1 MAKRKAISKK
11 IRFEIFK
18 RDKFTCKW
26 CGRSPVQD
34 EVILEVD
41 HITPVKL
48 GGNNH
53 MLNLVTSC
61 FDCNR
66 GKAAN
71 KIDDNKVVAQQK
83 KQLDLEQDK
92 KEQLELIFK
101 WHKECQGIDDEKN
114 KRVFEYV
121 DNLLITRSINS
132 TGQASLMKLT
142 KKFKLEDVL
151 KAIDLSSEKYF
162 RYDQENQLTKDS
174 ASEFLNKIGG
184 ILYNM
189 NRSEV
194 EQKSSYI
201 KGICRNRFSSHFS
214 VQVAS
219 IILKHYTVALDEAGW
234 SEDRIVADLEDEVIP
249 LSIEAKSWTY
259 WKNQMERWI
268 FDIKGWNIKESNEE
282 LIAEQI

>member
-92 KEQLELIFK
+92 KE
-101 WHKECQGIDDEKN
+101 N
-114 KRVFEYV
+114 KR
-121 DNLLITRSINS
+121 I
-132 TGQASLMKLT
+132 
-142 KKFKLEDVL
+142 
-151 KAIDLSSEKYF
+151 AIRRCS
-162 RYDQENQLTKDS
+162 
-174 ASEFLNKIGG
+174 KI
-184 ILYNM
+184 
-189 NRSEV
+189 
-194 EQKSSYI
+194 
-201 KGICRNRFSSHFS
+201 
-214 VQVAS
+214 A
-219 IILKHYTVALDEAGW
+219 
-234 SEDRIVADLEDEVIP
+234 
-249 LSIEAKSWTY
+249 
-259 WKNQMERWI
+259 
-268 FDIKGWNIKESNEE
+268 
-282 LIAEQI
+282 